1 MTRTPMKTA
10 LKGRSGA
17 FDLPSIITG
26 VVVVALL
33 TAGVLATIFGIIPFA
48 QDNGTRQDI
57 SAVRTAEGVAF
68 AKDGKFTDVPGLVA
82 AGYLSGKSASAQQD
96 PSVGDYYLRVD
107 STEKLKTVA
116 GVNTKGDCY
125 IALGK
130 SGSGKIFWGSDKAS
144 DPQVL
149 TPTDNPGC
157 ITADQLKALVA
168 SLGGFE
174 GKFAPRD
181 PAVTGTSTDETRATF
196 TWDAVDTA
204 TGYRV
209 ESRINGRAWTVIDEN
224 QTATTSTVTA
234 NPSDVIDIRVTARNT
249 GGDSGYGTAT
259 VKLPDA
265 LIANGGFENGLTS
278 WAASGTAA
286 ASATTH
292 TGFGA
297 ASLTANGS
305 TSTLSQSV
313 NVPDNSFSTV
323 TFWARV
329 TNVYSTNTRFEI
341 LSPAGAVL
349 ATPFSSTGTDAG
361 WVQRTVDMTDYKGQS
376 VTLRFVQSSNYNGY
390 TGTALLDDVVLTSTP
405 PVITDAPTR
414 VGASAVDQ
422 GASIVWDAP
431 SSRAAAITEY
441 TVIPYLNGAAQAP
454 VKVTG
459 NPAPASADIT
469 GLTDGS
475 SYTFTVSATNSA
487 GTSPESAPS
496 AAVVPGPVTIAN
508 AGFEAGL
515 KSWTTTGTVQ
525 PSTTARNGIRA
536 ASLIANG
543 STSTMAQT
551 VNVPDNS
558 FSTLTFWAR
567 ATNAYGTSTR
577 LEIVSPAGAVLA
589 TPLSGTGTDADW
601 VQRTLDMTDYKGQA
615 VTVRFVQAS
624 NVNGYTG
631 TALYDDLTLTSAA
644 PVITEAPTRVVAGAD
659 ETSASVSWT
668 APASRAT
675 AITEYTVTPYRDGKA
690 QTVVKVP
697 GTSTKATVGG
707 LVQGSSY
714 TFTVTATNSAGTS
727 PESAPSAA
735 VTPVA
740 TLIKNAGFEADL
752 QFWTSAGTTAPSTSS
767 RTGVGSATLTSTN
780 TVRESSIEQSL
791 SVPADMFS
799 SLDFWYLH
807 NNGGNANANKTE
819 LQILTPSGSLL
830 ATPFTASAT
839 NTAWAK
845 ATVDLTDYKGQTVVL
860 KFVEHNNAY
869 LQTGTLT
876 VDDLVLTVTPPVI
889 TAAPTRVGAT
899 ADDTTA
905 SLAWAAPSSR
915 ATNITSYTVTPYL
928 NGAAQAPVTV
938 TGNPAPTTATITGL
952 TNGASY
958 TFTVKAT
965 NSAGTSAEST
975 PSAAV
980 VPGPVKIANAGFE
993 AGLKSWTSAGTTSA
1007 SATARTGFG
1016 SATMTATNAIRDSTI
1031 AQSVNVPADMFSSL
1045 DFWYQH
1051 SNGGNGGANYTDLK
1065 ILTPAGAV
1073 LATPFT
1079 ASANTTDWVKVTV
1092 DLTDYKGQTVVLKFG
1107 EHNNNFSQVGTL
1119 ILDDLVFNST
1129 PPVITAAPTRVGATA
1144 DDTTAS
1150 LAWAAPSSRATN
1162 ITSYTVT
1169 PYLNGVAQ
1177 APVTITG
1184 NPAPTTTTITGLTNG
1199 ASYTFTVKAT
1209 NSAGTSAESTPSAA
1223 VVPGPV
1229 KIANAGFEAGLKS
1242 WTSAGTTSASA
1253 TARTGFG
1260 SAVVSATNTAV
1271 QDSSIAQSVNVP
1283 ADMFSS
1289 LDFWYQHN
1297 NGGNSGANYT
1307 DLKILTPAGAVLATP
1322 FTASANTTD
1331 WAKVT
1336 VDLTDYKGQT
1346 VVLKFG
1352 EHNNNYSQVGTLIL
1366 DDLVFNS
1373 TPPVITAAPTRVGAT
1388 ADDTTAS
1395 LAWAAPTSRAATITS
1410 YMVTPYKDGVAQAPV
1425 TITGNPAPATATLTG
1440 LTNGASYTFT
1450 VAAGNIAGTSPA
1462 SVPSAAVVPG
1472 PVKIANAGFEAG
1484 LKSWTSTGTTSAS
1497 ATART
1502 GFGSAN
1508 LTGTNAVRDS
1518 SISQSVNVPANMTST
1533 VDFYYIATNNSS
1545 AYNRTELQ
1553 ILSTTGTLLATP
1565 FSVSGDTNAWTK
1577 ASVDLTGYQGQ
1588 TVVLK
1593 FNQHNNGYASYPGT
1607 STIDDIAMTITPA
1620 AAPAAPTSVTGAP
1633 GSTSAYVSWT
1643 APASPGSTITSYTV
1657 TPYSGGTA
1665 LAPVKV
1671 TGNPAATSAVVSGL
1685 TNGSTYTFTVS
1696 ATNGVGSSPDS
1707 ASSAPVTTGN
1717 QTLSNGGFESGLA
1730 QWTTGGAPV
1739 PTVSTTAHSGA
1750 NAVLLGNANSA
1761 TSSIAQTVFVPNTTA
1776 PTLTYWFKA
1785 SSGESGCSYDFLKV
1799 EARTAPGTPGTN
1811 IKTTGLCTSLGTAWN
1826 SVSLPLTAYKGQWI
1840 TLWFN
1845 VSTDGS
1851 GPSSAILDD
1860 IAIAP

>member
-1 MTRTPMKTA
+1 MKTA

-1051 SNGGNGGANYTDLK
+1051 NNGGNSGANYTDLK

-1079 ASANTTDWVKVTV
+1079 ASANTTDWAKVTV

-1169 PYLNGVAQ
+1169 PYLN
-1177 APVTITG
+1177 
-1184 NPAPTTTTITGLTNG
+1184 
-1199 ASYTFTVKAT
+1199 
-1209 NSAGTSAESTPSAA
+1209 
-1223 VVPGPV
+1223 
-1229 KIANAGFEAGLKS
+1229 
-1242 WTSAGTTSASA
+1242 
-1253 TARTGFG
+1253 
-1260 SAVVSATNTAV
+1260 
-1271 QDSSIAQSVNVP
+1271 
-1283 ADMFSS
+1283 
-1289 LDFWYQHN
+1289 
-1297 NGGNSGANYT
+1297 
-1307 DLKILTPAGAVLATP
+1307 
-1322 FTASANTTD
+1322 
-1331 WAKVT
+1331 
-1336 VDLTDYKGQT
+1336 
-1346 VVLKFG
+1346 
-1352 EHNNNYSQVGTLIL
+1352 
-1366 DDLVFNS
+1366 
-1373 TPPVITAAPTRVGAT
+1373 
-1388 ADDTTAS
+1388 
-1395 LAWAAPTSRAATITS
+1395 
-1410 YMVTPYKDGVAQAPV
+1410 GVAQAPV